1 MISKEL
7 RMIWLLGVPMT
18 WRKILEPAWKKLLFI
33 IKNSK
38 QDFISWRE

>member
-1 MISKEL
+1 MNGAGSDPIEIPKTL
-7 RMIWLLGVPMT
+7 
-18 WRKILEPAWKKLLFI
+18 RKILEPIWKKLLF